1 MTAHLHDDVLNDW
14 ADGALPPG
22 ARATVERHLAECATC
37 RDAAHTLRDLL
48 GSLHAL
54 PREIRPARD
63 LLPGIAARIDG
74 SAGPSAQDTIEAHG
88 GRRAALHV
96 AGDSAAN
103 DSAWTRRTIHSLRVH
118 LAAAAVALVALSS
131 LTTALLLD
139 RAGRPDVVAEIAAP
153 TDVAVLAAEVKYR
166 EAAAELEALLRE
178 VRHALPPETARLFEQ
193 SLAIVDRAL
202 AETGTALRAD
212 PGNTTLTGII
222 IASYEKKLEL
232 LRRAT
237 ELAET

>member
-1 MTAHLHDDVLNDW
+1 MTEHLRDDVLNDW
-14 ADGALPPG
+14 ADGTLPPG
-22 ARATVERHLAECATC
+22 ARAATERHLAECGAC
-37 RDAAHTLRDLL
+37 RDAAYELRALL
-48 GSLHAL
+48 GALHAL
-54 PREIRPARD
+54 PREIPPARD
-63 LLPGIAARIDG
+63 LLPGIVARIEDAEQSAPAIDPAARR
-74 SAGPSAQDTIEAHG
+74 P
-88 GRRAALHV
+88 ALHTTGAPV
-96 AGDSAAN
+96 VDN
-103 DSAWTRRTIHSLRVH
+103 AWRRRTIHSVRVH
-118 LAAAAVALVALSS
+118 LAAAAIVLIALSS

-139 RAGRPDVVAEIAAP
+139 RAGRPDGVVDIASA
-153 TDVAVLAAEVKYR
+153 TDAQALAAEAKYR

-178 VRHALPPETARLFEQ
+178 VRHALPPETARLFDQ
-193 SLAIVDRAL
+193 SLAIIDRAL